1 MLRENCHPYQENLA
15 AYSLGA
21 LDADE
26 IIALESHLVTC
37 KDCQVELTDY
47 QEITAGLLQS
57 IPSQTPPS
65 SLRRKLMS
73 RLPSAQHPTPGLF
86 ARFFGHFSLGQFAA
100 LAILTFLIVL
110 NLSSNRQLHDLQQ
123 QQAAILER
131 LSTERTAVAMLAYPG
146 TQALEVSTDIQN
158 LTGSILVDKNK
169 NTAVLVVQNLPAL
182 EAGKTYQVWLIDAKG
197 DRTSGGLFVPTEQQE
212 YTTAAIQ
219 AAVPIGKFVG
229 VGVTVEPWGGS
240 DQPTGERVLRVS
252 W

>member
-21 LDADE
+21 LDAEE
-26 IIALESHLVTC
+26 IIALESHLLTC
-37 KDCQVELTDY
+37 RDCQAELADY
-47 QEITAGLLQS
+47 QEIAAGLLHS
-57 IPSQTPPS
+57 VPSRMPPA
-65 SLRRKLMS
+65 SLRWELMTQ
-73 RLPSAQHPTPGLF
+73 LPSAQHPTPGLF
-86 ARFFGHFSLGQFAA
+86 ARFFSQFSFGQFAA
-100 LAILTFLIVL
+100 LAVMTVLIVL
-110 NLSSNRQLHDLQQ
+110 NLNSNRQLQNLQQ
-123 QQAAILER
+123 QQTALLER
-131 LSTERTAVAMLAYPG
+131 LSTERAAVAMLAYPG

-158 LTGSILVDKNK
+158 LTGSILVDKTK

-219 AAVPIGKFVG
+219 STIPIGKFVG

-240 DQPTGERVLRVS
+240 DQPTGERVLRVT